1 MEVRRKTEEENKR
14 VQGAVHTLLGAR
26 QWNEATGM
34 LREPHPLAPR
44 PSEESESVS
53 HSVVPDSLQPH
64 GLQ

>member
-26 QWNEATGM
+26 QWNEATGV

-44 PSEESESVS
+44 ASEETESVS
-53 HSVVPDSLQPH
+53 RSIMSDSLQPH